1 MLYNNTFINSS
12 SKKMETQEKNT
23 ATDTPA
29 ITSVAPVENETNV
42 TAPADAT
49 DAQTAKAP
57 DDYAAVSQDDLC
69 RLIAEAEQR
78 GYLRGR
84 NQQIEELIMKPDDLY
99 GLPDGFDSDL
109 DNLADDSCPGFLSH
123 IRSDFWD

>member
-1 MLYNNTFINSS
+1 
-12 SKKMETQEKNT
+12 METQEKNT
-23 ATDTPA
+23 APDTTA
-29 ITSVAPVENETNV
+29 ITSVAPVENETHA
-42 TAPADAT
+42 TDPADAADVQTT
-49 DAQTAKAP
+49 DAP
-57 DDYAAVSQDDLC
+57 DDNAAGPVADSVSQDDL
-69 RLIAEAEQR
+69 RLLIAEAEQR

-84 NQQIEELIMKPDDLY
+84 NEQIEELLMKPDDDLY

>member
-1 MLYNNTFINSS
+1 
-12 SKKMETQEKNT
+12 METQEKNT